1 MIRSSNPALNEKA
14 FDFGSYERAA
24 AAGGAVT
31 ERPQSG
37 VMTLWGTSFQTFM
50 LVCVV
55 ALAAAYTWH
64 LALPDTPPPG
74 YGAGD
79 APLIDSRVM
88 PWVLGGAIGG
98 LVVGIVAVFWKR
110 AAPVLAP
117 LYAVLEGLFLGGISA
132 MFEASYP
139 GIALSAVFCTFGTL
153 AALLLV
159 YMTGIIK
166 PSQNFKLGVVA
177 ATGGIFLVYMASIVV
192 SFVWP
197 NSGFMMIHESGLI
210 GIAFSVFVIVIAALN
225 LVLDF
230 DFIEEGVKQGAPKYM
245 EWYAAFGLLVTLV
258 WLYIEFLRL
267 LSKLRD

>member
-24 AAGGAVT
+24 ASGGGVA
-31 ERPQSG
+31 ERPESQ
-37 VMTLWGTSFQTFM
+37 VMTLWGTAFKTFM

-64 LALPDTPPPG
+64 LALPDTPP
-74 YGAGD
+74 ATGD
-79 APLIDSRVM
+79 APLIDGRVL

-98 LVVGIVAVFWKR
+98 LLVGIVAVFWKR
-110 AAPVLAP
+110 AAPFLAP

-159 YMTGIIK
+159 YMTGLIK
-166 PSQNFKLGVVA
+166 PSQNFKLGIAA
-177 ATGGIFLVYMASIVV
+177 ATGGIMLVYVASIIVRLV
-192 SFVWP
+192 MPDAQFL
-197 NSGFMMIHESGLI
+197 MIHESGPI
-210 GIAFSVFVIVIAALN
+210 GIGFSVFVIIIAALN

-230 DFIEEGVKQGAPKYM
+230 DFIEEGVKHRAPKYM

-267 LSKLRD
+267 LAKLRD